1 MSSKKYN
8 GWSNYETWRVNLEL
22 VGEYEDYGDFLTD
35 MTDDHPVVLGKS
47 RKVGK
52 ACREDIA
59 YKLSQEIKERVTE
72 YIDANMPDDTLAGFM
87 SAFISEVNWF
97 EIARGMAD
105 SHAEWME
112 DKHA

>member
-1 MSSKKYN
+1 MMSDKKYN
-8 GWSNYETWRVNLEL
+8 GWTNYETWRVNLEF
-22 VGEYEDYGDFLTD
+22 VNEEDYNDYLVD

-52 ACREDIA
+52 ACREEIA
-59 YKLSQEIKERVTE
+59 YKLSQEIKERVEE
-72 YIDANMPDDTLAGFM
+72 YIDANMHDDTLAGWVG
-87 SAFISEVNWF
+87 AFVSEVNWY
-97 EIARGMAD
+97 EIAQGMAE